1 MKCTEFFVLILGG
14 IIFAETAKA
23 LRREYQALEKG
34 MATKKIILEGFGKP
48 ADVTCRTQGTS
59 L

>member
-34 MATKKIILEGFGKP
+34 MATKKNHF
-48 ADVTCRTQGTS
+48 RRFW
-59 L
+59 